1 MTAINTEYSRTF
13 GNQFWWYSDVLN
25 SSFFIHTLLQ
35 TDVHTHTLADY
46 NSIASHHLH
55 LFPRCLPPVTQPWQ
69 LWQLCEWKPS
79 ARARATLNR
88 CFLRAPSLWRVTLN
102 VDLPRSEIV
111 FVVPPHSLPEDMIHP
126 PPYGIL
132 SLVRFPWEAKGFS
145 VCYLQTRKSCCCAR
159 VRRRCSLKLS
169 P

>member
-1 MTAINTEYSRTF
+1 MNTEYSRTF

-25 SSFFIHTLLQ
+25 SWFFIHTLYCKQMFTLTHWQ
-35 TDVHTHTLADY
+35 TTTELPRIISISLLDV
-46 NSIASHHLH
+46 SHLS
-55 LFPRCLPPVTQPWQ
+55 PNPGSYDSCVSGSR
-69 LWQLCEWKPS
+69 
-79 ARARATLNR
+79 ARERATLNR

-102 VDLPRSEIV
+102 VDLLHSEIV
-111 FVVPPHSLPEDMIHP
+111 FVVPPHSLPEDVIHP

-159 VRRRCSLKLS
+159 VRRRYRLKLS